1 LSAYGVFV
9 AGTDTG
15 VGKTRVT
22 VGLLQALARRGVCA
36 VGMKPV
42 AAGADSGVSPPI
54 NEDVALIRAAMA
66 AGHAAAGIA
75 AADINPYCFEWPIS
89 PHLAACR
96 CGVTIEPKAIA
107 AAYARLARRCELL
120 VVEGAGGWFAPIGEQ
135 TTMATIA
142 AELALPVLLVVGLR
156 LGCLNHA
163 LLSVRAI
170 AAQGL
175 ALVGWVGSVLEPGML
190 ALADNIASLERW
202 LPAPRLALLP
212 FSPDR
217 AGDAGAL
224 DGAAAVLQAAAA
236 ARPAVRP

>member
-1 LSAYGVFV
+1 MSARGIFV

-22 VGLLQALARRGVCA
+22 VGFLRALARRGVRA

-42 AAGADSGVSPPI
+42 AAGIDCAASPPI
-54 NEDVALIRAAMA
+54 NEDVALIRAAS
-66 AGHAAAGIA
+66 GVISGAGIA

-89 PHLAACR
+89 PHLAAR
-96 CGVTIEPKAIA
+96 RAGVMIEPTAIA
-107 AAYARLARRCELL
+107 AAYARLARRCDVV
-120 VVEGAGGWFAPIGEQ
+120 VVEGAGGWLAPIGEQ
-135 TTMATIA
+135 ATMATIA

-170 AAQGL
+170 AAAGL
-175 ALVGWVGSVLEPGML
+175 MLAGWVGSVLEPDML

-212 FSPDR
+212 FSLDR
-217 AGDAGAL
+217 AGDAGYL
-224 DGAAAVLQAAAA
+224 DGAAAALQA
-236 ARPAVRP
+236 PTP